1 MSRFDTARLAA
12 IDARMQAW
20 VASGKYERLEY
31 MIGDQS
37 GPVHS
42 GATGATSVYR
52 IYSMTK
58 PLVSLIALQLV
69 EEGKLQLY
77 HPVAMYLE
85 EYKMLLKRTPAG
97 PRPTAGRLTVKHL
110 ITHTSGL
117 SYGFMTDGGSARLNM
132 AKVHG
137 DPNRTLREEAAIIA
151 KIPLEFEPGEQWL
164 YSVST
169 DVLAAVIEVVEQKPM
184 QEIMAERITGPLGME
199 DTAYTSDADRIA
211 PIKGGVEGLLDA
223 NTVADTYPHD
233 NPNFA
238 RGGHGLFSTLADYGK
253 VALSLLNTSRGG
265 DGAHIVSRSTL
276 KWATRNHVADQ
287 MPIYLE
293 SDPRSINPPVT
304 GNGFGLGFAVASGE
318 GAVPSAPGAFG
329 WSGAADTWFSVDP
342 ETNLFMVSM
351 AQNFDWPGASYTLA
365 SMTHGALRG

>member
-1 MSRFDTARLAA
+1 MGRFDSTRLAA

-31 MIGDQS
+31 MIGDQTGVS
-37 GPVHS
+37 HQ
-42 GATGATSVYR
+42 GATGETSVYR

-77 HPVAMYLE
+77 HPVAMYLD

-132 AKVHG
+132 ANVHG

-169 DVLAAVIEVVEQKPM
+169 DVLAAVIEDD
-184 QEIMAERITGPLGME
+184 ERPLSSYRE
-199 DTAYTSDADRIA
+199 C
-211 PIKGGVEGLLDA
+211 L
-223 NTVADTYPHD
+223 PH
-233 NPNFA
+233 
-238 RGGHGLFSTLADYGK
+238 
-253 VALSLLNTSRGG
+253 
-265 DGAHIVSRSTL
+265 
-276 KWATRNHVADQ
+276 W
-287 MPIYLE
+287 
-293 SDPRSINPPVT
+293 PV
-304 GNGFGLGFAVASGE
+304 G
-318 GAVPSAPGAFG
+318 
-329 WSGAADTWFSVDP
+329 
-342 ETNLFMVSM
+342 
-351 AQNFDWPGASYTLA
+351 
-365 SMTHGALRG
+365 